1 MICRNMS
8 VFFVFLCWPVF
19 GDFGVSLGVYADLS
33 FMCIRDGHEV
43 VAEREDGLGRKI

>member
-19 GDFGVSLGVYADLS
+19 GDIGVSFGVCAGLS
-33 FMCIRDGHEV
+33 FMCIRDRHEV
-43 VAEREDGLGRKI
+43 VAEQEDGLGRKR

>member
-8 VFFVFLCWPVF
+8 VFLYSCNGPFLVILVFLLLFVGAC
-19 GDFGVSLGVYADLS
+19 